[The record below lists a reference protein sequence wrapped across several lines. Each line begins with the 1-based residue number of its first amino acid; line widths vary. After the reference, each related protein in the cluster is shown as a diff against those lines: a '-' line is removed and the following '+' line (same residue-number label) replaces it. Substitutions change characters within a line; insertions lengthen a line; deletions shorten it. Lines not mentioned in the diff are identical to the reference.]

1 MFVPEMPAI
10 RSIPRMLSTNQT
22 LQNRYRI
29 VAQLGQIDSGLGYEA
44 YDSALGK
51 TVMLKET
58 LGDPNAPS
66 PVLPATVRHQSLLC
80 VTDSFD
86 ESNRRYLV
94 TDHVD
99 GKTLAEILETNKC
112 AFPLKDVGLWAD
124 GLLDAL
130 NHLHAQI
137 PAIIHSNI
145 KPENIKLSAGGNV
158 KLFVFGGTENG
169 RDGVDG
175 DGMSFDANVL
185 GYLPIEQIWLGLDV
199 GSRKVIRSGYDE
211 RSAEILEQPLDVQ
224 SDIYSIGATLYH
236 LVTGRVPADALTR
249 SIDLLEGKADPLVP
263 ASTINPAVSQELS
276 DVLMRAMQ
284 IKREDRYGSASIMRQ
299 VLRSAFS
306 KLQSDERRESVPVV
320 DFGED
325 DAVLEIPAT
334 IPARPVV
341 RPGMQSGESK
351 QLEII
356 KRQLREAEDRRREA
370 ERRAAEAEQRLLER
384 ETIDFKLADVPVEIV
399 ESAPVEIKTEVV
411 RPEPELYEPATHFPA
426 ADEDAEPAYFG
437 GADDEAPSGGR
448 SMAKVAGV
456 AAALVILAAGG
467 FGIWRMTSDTGS
479 AEVKIESPA
488 ATVRPVESKPLA
500 ESPVVSTSS
509 TETPSPTAET
519 VAETEPAQ
527 ETQSRPR
534 MTPTPAQQAKKQ
546 PTPTPKSA
554 PQQKK
559 VTLDDLLKDN

>member
-1 MFVPEMPAI
+1 MFVPELSAI

-44 YDSALGK
+44 FDNTLGK

-58 LGDPNAPS
+58 LGAHNS
-66 PVLPATVRHQSLLC
+66 PAYVLPATVRHQSLLC
-80 VTDSFD
+80 VTDSFH
-86 ESNRRYLV
+86 EANRRYLV

-99 GKTLAEILETNKC
+99 GKTLAEILETNKS
-112 AFPLKDVGLWAD
+112 AFPLKDVALWAD

-130 NHLHAQI
+130 NHLHSQV
-137 PAIIHSNI
+137 PAVIHSNI

-158 KLFVFGGTENG
+158 KLFVFGA
-169 RDGVDG
+169 DGGSDDSDG

-211 RSAEILEQPLDVQ
+211 RSAEILEQPLDIQ
-224 SDIYSIGATLYH
+224 SDIYSIGATIYH
-236 LVTGRVPADALTR
+236 LVTGRVPSDALTR
-249 SIDLLEGKADPLVP
+249 SIELLEGKEDPLVP
-263 ASTINPAVSQELS
+263 ASKANPAVSQELS
-276 DVLMRAMQ
+276 DILMRAMQ

-306 KLQSDERRESVPVV
+306 KLRDNETSGPELLE

-325 DAVLEIPAT
+325 DAVLEIPT
-334 IPARPVV
+334 PAPERPAV
-341 RPGMQSGESK
+341 RPGMQSGESR
-351 QLEII
+351 QLELI

-384 ETIDFKLADVPVEIV
+384 DTVEFKLADLPVEIV
-399 ESAPVEIKTEVV
+399 GAAPVENARTEVIQPV
-411 RPEPELYEPATHFPA
+411 YQNLEPAMPQVRERSEFEY
-426 ADEDAEPAYFG
+426 DDGEVDDAPG
-437 GADDEAPSGGR
+437 KVR
-448 SMAKVAGV
+448 SMAKTAGI
-456 AAALVILAAGG
+456 AAVLLILGAGG
-467 FGIWRMTSDTGS
+467 FGIWKMAGDNGS
-479 AEVKIESPA
+479 GEVKVVTPT
-488 ATVRPVESKPLA
+488 ATVHSVESKPLE

-509 TETPSPTAET
+509 NNETPDPAVET
-519 VAETEPAQ
+519 VAQTESTQ
-527 ETQSRPR
+527 ETQSKPR
-534 MTPTPAQQAKKQ
+534 ATQTPAQQAKKQ